1 MSDFDHIIKIIN
13 IKNIE
18 DKNIFL
24 NILTKAYNKII
35 KKEFEK
41 KLDNFQILA
50 RLAILFFKIED
61 YKYKFKFIEKKIKR
75 LDKEIIIRI
84 FIEIMRIYINQKNKE
99 KEENEETDDIENEK
113 VEDFYI
119 MKDYILRNFINLK
132 EEKNIENT
140 MSLIDFFEGKEENA
154 NEINDK
160 KKKENKEITDEFL
173 NELLDKYNL
182 FNKKEFF
189 SSNKSLK
196 ILLLSKLNERGVLQK
211 NNNEYYDEIEK
222 LMQSIKQDLDGEIKK
237 KTLDEFLTIED
248 SIVKKRLSLL
258 GIIFESYNPND
269 EYYRLKEI
277 NKKINEDIN
286 KLIDF
291 KNNIIIYHREAYK
304 DKIKELIEL
313 IKDKKINDYNTEKI
327 KEFIQSFEGLIN
339 IINKV
344 KNNLLF
350 NVIYEN
356 INLEENEENHF
367 NIAVEKLN
375 NIGKELKNNTDFTEI
390 YKNKEYKN
398 CFDKIKDKLSNN
410 NQKVQEFIDYDLI
423 KYFGITNKDLIN
435 DLNIFFKIRKYEM
448 DINSIIF
455 FFEYFQ
461 KDNPVWNQK
470 LDKAYFENLFR
481 KKENENQQENDFKKI
496 KNYLKELKD
505 NEIYDYENMQN
516 YIKFFACLYDKKEAI
531 DFLFSK
537 IEINITYLYDRIQPT
552 DGAISVTDIKNTKEC
567 ISDFRD

>member
-132 EEKNIENT
+132 EEKNIENI

-286 KLIDF
+286 KLI
-291 KNNIIIYHREAYK
+291 K
-304 DKIKELIEL
+304 
-313 IKDKKINDYNTEKI
+313 
-327 KEFIQSFEGLIN
+327 
-339 IINKV
+339 
-344 KNNLLF
+344 
-350 NVIYEN
+350 
-356 INLEENEENHF
+356 
-367 NIAVEKLN
+367 
-375 NIGKELKNNTDFTEI
+375 
-390 YKNKEYKN
+390 
-398 CFDKIKDKLSNN
+398 
-410 NQKVQEFIDYDLI
+410 
-423 KYFGITNKDLIN
+423 
-435 DLNIFFKIRKYEM
+435 
-448 DINSIIF
+448 
-455 FFEYFQ
+455 
-461 KDNPVWNQK
+461 
-470 LDKAYFENLFR
+470 
-481 KKENENQQENDFKKI
+481 
-496 KNYLKELKD
+496 
-505 NEIYDYENMQN
+505 
-516 YIKFFACLYDKKEAI
+516 
-531 DFLFSK
+531 
-537 IEINITYLYDRIQPT
+537 
-552 DGAISVTDIKNTKEC
+552 
-567 ISDFRD
+567 

>member
-132 EEKNIENT
+132 EEKNIENI